1 MATTLTETQ
10 SLMASGLGACTGEW
24 SVEAVPTFGYK
35 TKTAYE
41 TAAPAYAWSAI
52 VRKHRNAISGRPQE
66 GSS

>member
-10 SLMASGLGACTGEW
+10 SLMASGLGA
-24 SVEAVPTFGYK
+24 F
-35 TKTAYE
+35 KTAYE